1 MRSARKTTGDNWQ
14 LGGTTVTVFIG
25 NIDRDV
31 LEVVLP
37 DAADPDRAVHR
48 FPNSIAM
55 SHVILIGIAPRKS
68 RLPISTPQ

>member
-25 NIDRDV
+25 NIERDV

-37 DAADPDRAVHR
+37 RAADPDRAVH

-55 SHVILIGIAPRKS
+55 SHVILIGMAPRKS